1 MAATAPPTLD
11 QDGLALGAQAESPCN
26 LVDEARPSPAEGSVI
41 EEQAARSLLA
51 FAEDAGRG
59 LRGLNASLW
68 RDRLQRRFQD
78 LEAAFDWLLD
88 HGQAGDALALASALA
103 DLLRTT
109 GRVAIGRRWLDRALE
124 AAGIDDRLK
133 AVALY
138 ENGLLAFWQG
148 ADEEACSLHGR
159 SLELARRLGDQ
170 TTVALALCGLARV
183 ALREDLDWARTLCEE
198 ALGTVQDTD
207 DTIGR
212 SNALHVLG
220 VAAQMRGDL
229 RQARDLMT
237 QRIELAHKLGDFTTI
252 GMESSNLSVVERQL
266 GNLARAEQLAR
277 EALQIEGQ
285 RGDQWAIPYSLNGLA
300 AVAVET
306 GEFERAATLLGAAAA
321 LQDQQG
327 NAWPPDEAPH
337 FQRSRAAAAE
347 ALDRHQFERAWSA
360 GQRMPSAHAVRYALA
375 PRADLA
381 SHHKGGPSEAE
392 VGFRGEPLRRV
403 R

>member
-26 LVDEARPSPAEGSVI
+26 LPYEARPLPAEGSVI

-68 RDRLQRRFQD
+68 RDRLQSRFQD

-124 AAGIDDRLK
+124 AAAIDDRLK

-148 ADEEACSLHGR
+148 ADEEACCLHGR
-159 SLELARRLGDQ
+159 SLELARRLGDR
-170 TTVALALCGLARV
+170 TTIALALCGLARV
-183 ALREDLDWARTLCEE
+183 ALREDLDWARKLCEE

-229 RQARDLMT
+229 RQARDFMT

-277 EALQIEGQ
+277 EALQIEEQ

-306 GEFERAATLLGAAAA
+306 GEFERAATLLGAATA

-347 ALDRHQFERAWSA
+347 ALDRHQFERAWSV
-360 GQRMPSAHAVRYALA
+360 GQQMPSAHAVRYALA
-375 PRADLA
+375 PRLT
-381 SHHKGGPSEAE
+381 
-392 VGFRGEPLRRV
+392 
-403 R
+403 

>member
-1 MAATAPPTLD
+1 M
-11 QDGLALGAQAESPCN
+11 G
-26 LVDEARPSPAEGSVI
+26 
-41 EEQAARSLLA
+41 EQAARSHLA
-51 FAEDAGRG
+51 FAENAGRG

-68 RDRLQRRFQD
+68 RDRLQHQFQD

-88 HGQAGDALALASALA
+88 QGHTHDALALASALA

-124 AAGIDDRLK
+124 AATIDNPLR

-138 ENGLLAFWQG
+138 EDGLLAFWQG
-148 ADEEACSLHGR
+148 ADDEACCLHGR
-159 SLELARRLGDQ
+159 SLELARRLGDRA
-170 TTVALALCGLARV
+170 TAALALCGLARV
-183 ALREDLDWARTLCEE
+183 ALRDDLDWARTLCEE
-198 ALGTVQDTD
+198 ALQTVQDTD
-207 DTIGR
+207 DTVGR

-237 QRIELAHKLGDFTTI
+237 QRIELARKLGDFATI
-252 GMESSNLSVVERQL
+252 GYESSNLSMVERQL
-266 GNLARAEQLAR
+266 GNLARAEQLTR
-277 EALQIEGQ
+277 EALQIEEQ

-300 AVAVET
+300 AVAVES

-337 FQRSRAAAAE
+337 FERSHAAAAE
-347 ALDRHQFERAWSA
+347 ALDRDQFERAWSA
-360 GQRMPSAHAVRYALA
+360 GQRMESAHAVWYALA
-375 PRADLA
+375 PRPTGSDRWL
-381 SHHKGGPSEAE
+381 K
-392 VGFRGEPLRRV
+392 
-403 R
+403 

>member
-26 LVDEARPSPAEGSVI
+26 LPYEARPLPAEGSVI

-68 RDRLQRRFQD
+68 RDRLQSRFQD

-124 AAGIDDRLK
+124 AAAIDDRLK

-148 ADEEACSLHGR
+148 ADEEACSLHVR

-170 TTVALALCGLARV
+170 TAIALALCGLARV
-183 ALREDLDWARTLCEE
+183 ALREDLDWARKLCEE

-229 RQARDLMT
+229 RQARDFMT

-277 EALQIEGQ
+277 EALQIEEQ

-306 GEFERAATLLGAAAA
+306 GEFERAATLLGAATA

-347 ALDRHQFERAWSA
+347 ALNHHQFERAWSA
-360 GQRMPSAHAVRYALA
+360 GQQMPSAHAVRYALA
-375 PRADLA
+375 PRLT
-381 SHHKGGPSEAE
+381 
-392 VGFRGEPLRRV
+392 
-403 R
+403 

>member
-11 QDGLALGAQAESPCN
+11 QDGLGLGAQAESPCT

-88 HGQAGDALALASALA
+88 QGHTHDALALASALA

-124 AAGIDDRLK
+124 AATIDDPLR

-138 ENGLLAFWQG
+138 GNGLLAFWQG
-148 ADEEACSLHGR
+148 ADEEACCLHGR
-159 SLELARRLGDQ
+159 SLELARRLGDR
-170 TTVALALCGLARV
+170 TTAALALCGLARV

-220 VAAQMRGDL
+220 VAAQMGGDL
-229 RQARDLMT
+229 GQARDLMT
-237 QRIELAHKLGDFTTI
+237 QRIELAHKLGDFATI
-252 GMESSNLSVVERQL
+252 GAESSNLSMVERQL
-266 GNLARAEQLAR
+266 GDLARAEQLAR
-277 EALQIEGQ
+277 EALQIAEQ
-285 RGDQWAIPYSLNGLA
+285 RGDQWAIPYSLSGLA

-306 GEFERAATLLGAAAA
+306 GEFERAAKLLGAAAA

-347 ALDRHQFERAWSA
+347 ALDRDQFERAWSA
-360 GQRMPSAHAVRYALA
+360 GQQLSSAHAVRYALA
-375 PRADLA
+375 ERLT
-381 SHHKGGPSEAE
+381 
-392 VGFRGEPLRRV
+392 
-403 R
+403 

>member
-1 MAATAPPTLD
+1 M
-11 QDGLALGAQAESPCN
+11 
-26 LVDEARPSPAEGSVI
+26 
-41 EEQAARSLLA
+41 EEHAARSLLA
-51 FAEDAGRG
+51 FAEDVRRG

-88 HGQAGDALALASALA
+88 HGHTADALAMASTLA

-109 GRVAIGRRWLDRALE
+109 GHVATGRAWLDRALE
-124 AAGIDDRLK
+124 AATIDDRLRAVDDRLR

-148 ADEEACSLHGR
+148 ANEEACSLHGR
-159 SLELARRLGDQ
+159 SLELARRLDDQ

-183 ALREDLDWARTLCEE
+183 ALREDLDWAWTLCEE

-237 QRIELAHKLGDFTTI
+237 QRIELARKLGDFTTI
-252 GMESSNLSVVERQL
+252 GMESSNLSMVERQL

-277 EALQIEGQ
+277 EALQIEEQ

-306 GEFERAATLLGAAAA
+306 GEFQRAATLLGAAAA
-321 LQDQQG
+321 LQERQG

-337 FQRSRAAAAE
+337 FERSRAAVTAALHHDQLE
-347 ALDRHQFERAWSA
+347 LAWSA

-381 SHHKGGPSEAE
+381 SHHRE
-392 VGFRGEPLRRV
+392 VV
-403 R
+403 